1 MTRHRPP
8 RLGTARLRCEVDCG
22 RTDEVLLYYSV
33 GREEVTVP
41 IVKIRTNRQ
50 VSVPKVIFDDL
61 GLKEGDFVEVNR
73 QGSDIVIRPKRLVDL
88 DDTLSPEEEKL
99 VEQGFRQLRRG
110 DSVLWS
116 ELRDELD
123 L

>member
-1 MTRHRPP
+1 M
-8 RLGTARLRCEVDCG
+8 
-22 RTDEVLLYYSV
+22 S
-33 GREEVTVP
+33 

-50 VSVPKVIFDDL
+50 VTVPKVIFDDL

-73 QGSDIVIRPKRLVDL
+73 EGSDIVIRPKRLVDL
-88 DDTLSPEEEKL
+88 ADTLSPEEEKL

-116 ELRDELD
+116 ELKDELGV
-123 L
+123 

>member
-1 MTRHRPP
+1 M
-8 RLGTARLRCEVDCG
+8 
-22 RTDEVLLYYSV
+22 
-33 GREEVTVP
+33 P

-50 VSVPKVIFDDL
+50 VSVPKVIFDEL

-110 DSVLWS
+110 DSVPWS
-116 ELRDELD
+116 ELKDELD
-123 L
+123 V

>member
-1 MTRHRPP
+1 M
-8 RLGTARLRCEVDCG
+8 
-22 RTDEVLLYYSV
+22 S
-33 GREEVTVP
+33 

-50 VSVPKVIFDDL
+50 VTVPKVIFDDL

-73 QGSDIVIRPKRLVDL
+73 EGSDIVIRPKRLVDL
-88 DDTLSPEEEKL
+88 ADTLSPEEEKL

-116 ELRDELD
+116 ELKDELD
-123 L
+123 V